1 MLARKEET
9 ERMKK
14 FFELSEE
21 EKSRANE
28 INKRTVF
35 INACDSTFVP
45 GFREEYFPKLI
56 ESKLTA
62 ISITVNYQGWMSL
75 EEVLLNFGGLH
86 SKINSNSDKL
96 LLVEKVADIQR
107 AKTEGKVGVIMAF
120 QDGRPMEYDL
130 GLARALY
137 RLGLRISGLT
147 YQRKNYFADGCG
159 ERTDSGLS
167 TLGVQL
173 VEEMNRLGIVIDLT
187 HTGHASSLDAIE
199 VSQHPVIFS
208 HNCARGI
215 YDHFRNSSD
224 EQLKALAR
232 KGGVNCVSTFAPF
245 LRERGTLEGTTL
257 EDTLNHIDY
266 IVNLVGVDYVGV
278 GLDSAPDSRT
288 PEQANTMAGRY
299 PEFEWGLFEHRYAIK
314 TVSDIQ
320 YLTHGL
326 VARGYSDADIEKILG
341 GNLLRVFSTVWK
353 EPKG

>member
-1 MLARKEET
+1 
-9 ERMKK
+9 MKK
-14 FFELSEE
+14 FVELTEE
-21 EKSRANE
+21 EKSRADKL
-28 INKRTVF
+28 NKRTVF

-45 GFREEYFPKLI
+45 DFREEYFPKLI

-62 ISITVNYQGWMSL
+62 FSITVNYQGWMSL
-75 EEVLLNFGGLH
+75 EEVLLNFGRLH
-86 SKINSNSDKL
+86 SRIETNSDKL
-96 LLVEKVADIQR
+96 LFIENVADIQR
-107 AKTEGKVGVIMAF
+107 AKKEGKVGVIMAF

-130 GLARALY
+130 GLVRGLY
-137 RLGLRISGLT
+137 RLGLRMSGLT

-173 VEEMNRLGIVIDLT
+173 IEEMNRLGIVIDLT

-208 HNCARGI
+208 HNCTRGI

-224 EQLKALAR
+224 EQLKALAK
-232 KGGVNCVSTFAPF
+232 KGGVNCVGTFSPF
-245 LRERGTLEGTTL
+245 LRKGGTSEGTTL

-266 IVNLVGVDYVGV
+266 IVDLVGVDHVGV

-288 PEQANTMAGRY
+288 PNQANTMGGRY

-314 TVSDIQ
+314 TISDIQ

-341 GNLLRVFSTVWK
+341 GNLLRVFSTVW
-353 EPKG
+353 EGPKN